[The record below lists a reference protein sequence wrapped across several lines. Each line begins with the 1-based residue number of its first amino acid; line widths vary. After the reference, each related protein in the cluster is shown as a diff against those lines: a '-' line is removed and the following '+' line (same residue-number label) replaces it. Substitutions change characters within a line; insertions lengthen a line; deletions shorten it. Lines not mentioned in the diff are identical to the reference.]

1 MSTHYDIIIVGGGLV
16 GASLAIALRDSRYK
30 IAVLESNQPFV
41 QMPKA
46 PLDDRAIVIS
56 KASQNILSALHMWQ
70 RLAKNATPI
79 TDIHVS
85 NKNRFGAVRLS
96 AQELQEDS
104 FGYVIQASYLYAG
117 LQESLA
123 SCANVDVFFGAKFEA
138 IKNST
143 VFFNQDGDKELTA
156 DLVVAADGS
165 HSKVR
170 AQQNVEAQIHEYD
183 QSVILCNVKLK
194 KDHNYMAFERFTK
207 NGPLAVLPMA
217 DKTCAVVWA
226 AAPEECDKLLALSIE
241 DFQDRLQKHFG
252 YRVGKIVEV
261 SKPFAFPL
269 SFLRAKEQVRPGLA
283 LIGNAAQT
291 LHPIAG
297 QGLNLGLRD
306 MASLAEVLLETEK
319 LPGDIAVLK
328 EYAAWREFDRRHIM
342 TLTHS
347 LVTLFS
353 NDFMPLVW
361 GRSAGMFAMDKM
373 PLTRRIFA
381 QSTMGLVGRLPKLA
395 CGIEYV

>member
-1 MSTHYDIIIVGGGLV
+1 MDKHYDIVIVGGGLV
-16 GASLAIALRDSRYK
+16 GACLAIALKNSRYK
-30 IAVLESNQPFV
+30 IAVLESKKPHV

-46 PLDDRAIVIS
+46 PIDDRAIVIS
-56 KASQNILSALHMWQ
+56 KASQNILSALHLWG
-70 RLAKNATPI
+70 RLSENATSI

-96 AQELQEDS
+96 AHELQEDA
-104 FGYVIQASYLYAG
+104 FGYVIQANYLYAG
-117 LQESLA
+117 LQQALDL
-123 SCANVDVFFGAKFEA
+123 CANVDVFFGSKFEA

-143 VFFNQDGDKELTA
+143 VIFNQDGHKELTA

-165 HSKVR
+165 HSIVR
-170 AQQNVEAQIHEYD
+170 SQQNIETQMHDYD
-183 QSVILCNVKLK
+183 QSVIICNVRLK
-194 KDHNYMAFERFTK
+194 KDHDNVAYERFTK
-207 NGPLAVLPMA
+207 SGPLAILPMA
-217 DKTCAVVWA
+217 EKTCAVVWA
-226 AAPEECDKLLALSIE
+226 STPRETEKLMALPIQ
-241 DFQDRLQKHFG
+241 DFQNKLQKHFG
-252 YRVGKIVEV
+252 YRVGKILEV
-261 SKPFAFPL
+261 SQPFSFPL

-306 MASLAEVLLETEK
+306 MASLSEILLETK
-319 LPGDIAVLK
+319 KSPGNINVL
-328 EYAAWREFDRRHIM
+328 EAYAAWREFDRRHIM
-342 TLTHS
+342 SLTHG

-353 NDFMPLVW
+353 NDFLPLAY
-361 GRSAGMFAMDKM
+361 GRSAGLFVMDKM
-373 PLTRRIFA
+373 PLTRRVFA